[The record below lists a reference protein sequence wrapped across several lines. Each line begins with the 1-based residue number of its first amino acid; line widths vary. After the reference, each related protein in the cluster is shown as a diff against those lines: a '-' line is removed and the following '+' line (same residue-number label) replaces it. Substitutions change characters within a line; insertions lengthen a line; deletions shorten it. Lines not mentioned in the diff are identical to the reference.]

1 MSADADVVLDAP
13 TAPASRWVPLLGI
26 SGTVVLLDMA
36 TKAWIT
42 SNFVLYSRHPVIGD
56 FFRLTYTHNPGAA
69 FGINIGEHSRVF
81 FLGLSLVALVV
92 LAVLYH
98 STETS
103 NRLRLSAIALVIGG
117 AIGNIIDRIRYER
130 GVVDFLDFGIGDARF
145 PIFNVAD
152 IAVSTGAILLLISF
166 YLEER
171 RARQDDEP
179 EAAADPA

>member
-1 MSADADVVLDAP
+1 MTRAVNKPVQLALIAGS
-13 TAPASRWVPLLGI
+13 
-26 SGTVVLLDMA
+26 VVLLDII

-81 FLGLSLVALVV
+81 FLVLSLVAL
-92 LAVLYH
+92 AVLGFLYRATDATH
-98 STETS
+98 RV
-103 NRLRLSAIALVIGG
+103 RLVAIALVIGG
-117 AIGNIIDRIRYER
+117 AIGNIIDRIRYTR
-130 GVVDFLDFGIGDARF
+130 GVVDFLDFGIGGARF

-152 IAVSTGAILLLISF
+152 IAVSTGAVLLLISF

-171 RARQDDEP
+171 RAEGDDEL
-179 EAAADPA
+179 EVSADPA